1 MPSDYG
7 YVALFA
13 LLGLVFTTATLGI
26 SWILRPSNPSPEK
39 LSTYECA
46 EEPVGDAHVQFRVG
60 YYVFALIFVIFDVE
74 TVFIYPWAVA
84 LRGLARQGLGLSAFL
99 EMLLFLGIL
108 VVGLAYAWKKGVLRW
123 E

>member
-1 MPSDYG
+1 MPSDYA

-13 LLGLVFTTATLGI
+13 VIGVVFTVVTLCL
-26 SWILRPSNPSPEK
+26 SWFVRPSNPSQEK

-84 LRGLARQGLGLSAFL
+84 LRRFAGSGQGLLSFW
-99 EMLLFLGIL
+99 EMFLFLGIL
-108 VVGLAYAWKKGVLRW
+108 VVGLAYAWRKGVLRW